1 VVVERKGIPLASTTS
16 AANVHDSRI
25 LEEVI
30 DLIPPVG
37 GRRGRPRFRPEKVH
51 ADKGY
56 DYPRCREALAARGIA
71 PRIARRGI
79 DSKERLGRYRWVVER
94 DFAWLHQMRRLRIRY
109 ERIAEHHQAL
119 LTIGCVLICWNFIEN
134 TF

>member
-16 AANVHDSRI
+16 AANVHDSKV
-25 LEEVI
+25 LAEVV
-30 DLIPPVG
+30 DLIPPVSG
-37 GRRGRPRFRPEKVH
+37 GLGRPRFRPERVH

-56 DYPRCREALAARGIA
+56 DYPRCRRELSERGIV

-79 DSKERLGRYRWVVER
+79 ESRERLGRHRWVVER
-94 DFAWLHQMRRLRIRY
+94 EFAWLHQMRRLRIRY

-119 LTIGCVLICWNFIEN
+119 LTIGCVLICWNFLEK